1 MLFHYLFSVFL
12 RAKKQKNM
20 PHGTLWR
27 SLRWC
32 LEMSE
37 GLGRSLG
44 PPGSLVYKFFR
55 LEKVPPKITLSEK
68 IVFLIRFRPS
78 DPSASILH

>member
-12 RAKKQKNM
+12 EAKKQKNM

-37 GLGRSLG
+37 VLGRSWGL
-44 PPGSLVYKFFR
+44 PASLVSNFFG
-55 LEKVPPKITLSEK
+55 LKKVRKKITLSEK
-68 IVFLIRFRPS
+68 IIFLIRFRP
-78 DPSASILH
+78 